1 MRIHNP
7 LSHAASAILF
17 RFPTLQ
23 KVLSSLHPKEPLSS
37 FSAQLFQPGP
47 ALIHLPRHP
56 GALPSQQATGRERP
70 PQVAQFLGL
79 SHNFA
84 PPTGT
89 HWQVQGLRA
98 GVLKMY
104 GARKKK
110 EDVKGVKK
118 KEETKDE
125 AETPAGSPT
134 LRTAVDPHPAPKHK
148 EKKNQVREKKHQRPL
163 TGPPSPTSKI
173 PTPNTVT
180 AQAMKK
186 SWEDRRKASRFS
198 SLLLHLS
205 EENLDAEEAEEEEA
219 VEPPKEELQDLA
231 PRSSLHKPVTAH
243 DKKMPVN
250 LSALSPNQPQP
261 LPAVETVEPQPRGL
275 QDRAPSTFRDVQ
287 RPTIQSS
294 VPSSKSRKENLASAH
309 SHQTGK
315 GHSASNKNVAPNQ
328 EAMPR
333 KGTFPFIWKMAHRLS
348 HWKTAHQRRCTMDRE
363 KRQKS
368 TIMKHERDTK
378 TSVPLPLQEV
388 IEEEALEI
396 LKETLKDYQKH
407 LGATHELT
415 LQLEE
420 KAEKLH
426 LRLKGRGVI
435 D

>member
-1 MRIHNP
+1 MKKSVH
-7 LSHAASAILF
+7 S
-17 RFPTLQ
+17 
-23 KVLSSLHPKEPLSS
+23 VGEDD
-37 FSAQLFQPGP
+37 
-47 ALIHLPRHP
+47 AL
-56 GALPSQQATGRERP
+56 TD
-70 PQVAQFLGL
+70 
-79 SHNFA
+79 
-84 PPTGT
+84 
-89 HWQVQGLRA
+89 
-98 GVLKMY
+98 
-104 GARKKK
+104 K

-125 AETPAGSPT
+125 AETPAGLVEGPSSPT

-180 AQAMKK
+180 AQAMCSGTRSKPHGDFACIFKNLDVEYVAKKPLKCSCVSRNQSNQFPLYMLLQKK